1 MYSNTCQV
9 KDWANH
15 KQICLAIYEFSGKF
29 EKAEPGR
36 GDGEDSRVFVSHL
49 TPQGQEKLSKLVGRK
64 CLIKCRMNG
73 VKLPVLFDTGAQV
86 SIVSSKQLKEHFPQS
101 ETQDIKDLF
110 DQNVELELTTANG
123 SKLPYN
129 GWVKMDFQLLNSNGD
144 PLEVPMLVTEFELD
158 QPIIGYNVIE
168 ELIKNQEQV
177 SNEANLIS
185 LLSASFFQIP
195 QSKLNAFVNFIGS
208 KTISTYSTVKTSKKD
223 IIVPKGARGK
233 NVLSQ
238 SAHLFTAHLPI
249 KTRTRQ

>member
-1 MYSNTCQV
+1 
-9 KDWANH
+9 
-15 KQICLAIYEFSGKF
+15 
-29 EKAEPGR
+29 
-36 GDGEDSRVFVSHL
+36 
-49 TPQGQEKLSKLVGRK
+49 
-64 CLIKCRMNG
+64 MNG
-73 VKLPVLFDTGAQV
+73 VELPVLFDTGAQV

-101 ETQDIKDLF
+101 GTQDIKDLF

-123 SKLPYN
+123 SKLLYN

-168 ELIKNQEQV
+168 ELIKNREQV

-208 KTISTYSTVKTSKKD
+208 V
-223 IIVPKGARGK
+223 IVF
-233 NVLSQ
+233 NY
-238 SAHLFTAHLPI
+238 
-249 KTRTRQ
+249 